1 MRLIVGLSGSSG
13 VIYGIRLLEKLAERE
28 DVEVHLIISQAARMN
43 IGIETDWSAERV
55 EALAD
60 VVHSNKNIGAS
71 IASGSFKT
79 AGMIVVPCSIKT
91 LSAIAHSHADNLM
104 VRAADV
110 VLKERRKLVIV
121 PRETPL
127 HTGHCELML
136 KASQIGAI
144 ICPPSPVFYT
154 RPQSLDDIIDQS
166 VARILDLFD
175 IEDNDIERW
184 EGNAPLRTQ

>member
-43 IGIETDWSAERV
+43 IGIETDWTAERV

-79 AGMIVVPCSIKT
+79 AGMTVVPCSIKT

-175 IEDNDIERW
+175 IEDSDIERW

>member
-43 IGIETDWSAERV
+43 IGIETDWTAERV

-110 VLKERRKLVIV
+110 VLKERRKLVLV

-154 RPQSLDDIIDQS
+154 RPKSLDDIIDQS

-175 IEDNDIERW
+175 IEDSDIERW